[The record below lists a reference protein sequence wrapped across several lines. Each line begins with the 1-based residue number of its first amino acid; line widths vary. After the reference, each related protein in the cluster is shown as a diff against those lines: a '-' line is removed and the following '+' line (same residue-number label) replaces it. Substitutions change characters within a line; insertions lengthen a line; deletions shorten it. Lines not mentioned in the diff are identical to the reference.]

1 MTLCAILWSENN
13 EFMLLISDAL
23 LTTSEPG
30 GPPLAVPSMMH
41 PVLNTGT
48 KYAAGL
54 RLKSHVWNDKIL
66 FSFSGRLL
74 PAQNAIRFII
84 EKLNELNKPG
94 IEELDRVLSLIRD
107 KFGYTFD
114 LFICLIDEE
123 VFHWRS
129 FGHKA
134 YPMKPFSSA
143 LILGSGKIDF
153 LEDLDS
159 GNMNAGENAPNL
171 LIEAI
176 HYIGGTLIRQGGS
189 AYGIDNAWGAAME
202 LTIRLNNGYHKVD
215 NVLVRVSLVK
225 FDDEGI
231 LSYDTPVRFYYH
243 KYVNGGLY
251 VASSSSA
258 TEDGYSEYYI
268 PGLISDH
275 VEMLSDGKYMVETM
289 IDAFFVEDAKI
300 LEAYDLP
307 QHILGKLFTNVTINS
322 GHFKTDPN
330 AQPIRDCII
339 IKDGKLSVIHDMDHV
354 SGAFEFFANSYVDG
368 TATGH
373 GK

>member
-1 MTLCAILWSENN
+1 MTLCAILWSDNN

-30 GPPLAVPSMMH
+30 GPPLAVPSMIH

-54 RLKSHVWNDKIL
+54 RLKSHVWNDRIL

-84 EKLNELNKPG
+84 EKLDELETPR
-94 IEELDRVLSLIRD
+94 IEEVDHILSLIRD
-107 KFGYTFD
+107 KFGNTFD
-114 LFICLIDEE
+114 LFVCLIDEE

-134 YPMKPFSSA
+134 YPMKPFSRA

-159 GNMNAGENAPNL
+159 GNMNASENAPSL

-176 HYIGGTLIRQGGS
+176 HYIGGTLIRQGGW
-189 AYGIDNAWGAAME
+189 AFGIDNAWGAAME

-215 NVLVRVSLVK
+215 DVLVRLSLVT
-225 FDDEGI
+225 FDNEGI

-251 VASSSSA
+251 VASSSNVSD
-258 TEDGYSEYYI
+258 DGYTQYYI
-268 PGLISDH
+268 PGLISDD
-275 VEMLSDGKYMVETM
+275 VEILADGQYMVETM
-289 IDAFFVEDAKI
+289 IDAFIVEDAKV
-300 LEAYDLP
+300 LEAYGLP
-307 QHILGKLFTNVTINS
+307 QYLLGMLFTNVTINP
-322 GHFKTDPN
+322 GALKTDPK
-330 AQPIRDCII
+330 AQLIRDY
-339 IKDGKLSVIHDMDHV
+339 IKIQDGNLFVVHDMDHV
-354 SGAFEFFANSYVDG
+354 SGSFEFLANSYVDG
-368 TATGH
+368 ISTGH